1 MRYNWFSSPLKPLV
15 GGSRH
20 GSSSGFGAAV
30 RAFRVPVLGAVICW
44 NSGNAVLHVNGSS
57 GGLSGGL
64 ATFTGSSLTCQT
76 FCRRVVVS
84 GPPNATSRIDRSSS
98 AVRPVATHRDKP
110 RSVHREDSTCALV
123 QEDSS
128 ADS

>member
-1 MRYNWFSSPLKPLV
+1 MLTTDVSTDALSRDHLKVTGPPALVKVPPFLISMRYNWFSSPLKPLV

-76 FCRRVVVS
+76 F
-84 GPPNATSRIDRSSS
+84 
-98 AVRPVATHRDKP
+98 
-110 RSVHREDSTCALV
+110 
-123 QEDSS
+123 
-128 ADS
+128 